1 MATLKE
7 LLAMQDKGIE
17 KKKPRKRS
25 LNEEHYMQCAEVRY
39 MRAKHPDLSHI
50 FFSVPNGTKRTTLQ
64 TQWLKEEGLVPGVSD
79 MILLK
84 PNSQHGYLCIE
95 NKTPKGK
102 QSPEQVLFQEAVEQN
117 GGKYIIIRSLDEF
130 MKAIEQYLNG
140 EL

>member
-1 MATLKE
+1 MATLAE
-7 LLAMQDKGIE
+7 LLAMQEKGIE
-17 KKKPRKRS
+17 KKPRKKS
-25 LNEEHYMQCAEVRY
+25 LNEEHFMQCAEVRY

-50 FFSVPNGTKRTTLQ
+50 FFSVPNGTKRTAKQ
-64 TQWLKEEGLVPGVSD
+64 TDWLKDEGLVPGVSD

-84 PNSQHGYLCIE
+84 PNSLHGYLCIE

-102 QSPEQVLFQEAVEQN
+102 QSPEQVLFQEAVEKN

>member
-1 MATLKE
+1 
-7 LLAMQDKGIE
+7 MQDKGIE
-17 KKKPRKRS
+17 KKKPRKRF

-84 PNSQHGYLCIE
+84 PNSLHGYLCIE
-95 NKTPKGK
+95 NKTPKSK

>member
-1 MATLKE
+1 
-7 LLAMQDKGIE
+7 MQDKGIE
-17 KKKPRKRS
+17 KKPRKRS
-25 LNEEHYMQCAEVRY
+25 LNEEHYLQCAEVRY

-50 FFSVPNGTKRTTLQ
+50 FFSCPNGGKRTSLQ
-64 TQWLKEEGLVPGVSD
+64 AQWLKDEGLVPGVSD

-84 PNSQHGYLCIE
+84 PNHLHSYLCIE
-95 NKTPKGK
+95 NKTPKGR
-102 QSPEQVLFQEAVEQN
+102 QSPEQVLFQEAVEKN

>member
-1 MATLKE
+1 MATLNE

-17 KKKPRKRS
+17 KKPRKRS
-25 LNEEHYMQCAEVRY
+25 QNEEHYMQCAEVRY

-50 FFSVPNGTKRTTLQ
+50 FFSVPNGTKRTSQQ
-64 TQWLKEEGLVPGVSD
+64 TQWLKDEGLVPGVSD

-84 PNSQHGYLCIE
+84 PNSLHGYLCIE

-102 QSPEQVLFQEAVEQN
+102 QSPEQVLFQEAVERN
-117 GGKYIIIRSLDEF
+117 GGKYIVIRSLEEF
-130 MKAIEQYLNG
+130 MNAIEKYLNG

>member
-1 MATLKE
+1 MATLNE

-17 KKKPRKRS
+17 KKPRKRS
-25 LNEEHYMQCAEVRY
+25 QNEEHYMQCAEVRY

-50 FFSVPNGTKRTTLQ
+50 FFSVPNGTKRTSQQ
-64 TQWLKEEGLVPGVSD
+64 TQWLKDEGLVPGVSD

-84 PNSQHGYLCIE
+84 PNSLHGYLCIE

-102 QSPEQVLFQEAVEQN
+102 QSPEQVLFQEAVERN
-117 GGKYIIIRSLDEF
+117 GGKYIVIRSLDEF
-130 MKAIEQYLNG
+130 MNAIEKYLNG